1 MISFQHVSVDYTQGV
16 HALDDVNLNINKQ
29 KCIGI
34 IGENGSGKSTLLL
47 SLLNLVEYDG
57 KIELDNENI
66 LKNIKQVREKIGLVF
81 QNPDHQLFM
90 STVYQDIAFGL
101 KNKGYDK
108 QDINE
113 AVFDIARKLNIEEL
127 LKRNPAHLSGG
138 QKRVV
143 SLATVL
149 VMQPDIILMDEPSS
163 FLDSK
168 SRRLL
173 IEVMSSLS
181 QQIIFA
187 THDLDMAL
195 DICDEIILLNKGKVI
210 KQAPTLEILQDKVLL
225 ERYGLELPLRLQAYE
240 SNRYSPTS
248 QR

>member
-1 MISFQHVSVDYTQGV
+1 
-16 HALDDVNLNINKQ
+16 
-29 KCIGI
+29 
-34 IGENGSGKSTLLL
+34 
-47 SLLNLVEYDG
+47 
-57 KIELDNENI
+57 
-66 LKNIKQVREKIGLVF
+66 
-81 QNPDHQLFM
+81 M

-168 SRRLL
+168 SKRLL